1 MGVLK
6 RLIPMNDFSGIW
18 LSNYVY
24 HSSSRDEDH
33 TSQHY
38 MRILQEG
45 DTIVF
50 ESLPDLNDS
59 YMVARFTIDDNV
71 ATGSWQEVTAVD
83 GEYKGAVYHG
93 AAQMII
99 AEDRKTLEGKWVGFG
114 KHMDVKTGPWKIAYV
129 AETVDG
135 IQK

>member
-1 MGVLK
+1 
-6 RLIPMNDFSGIW
+6 MNDFSGIW

-24 HSSSRDEDH
+24 HSSSSDEDR

-50 ESLPDLNDS
+50 ESIPELNDS
-59 YMVARFTIDDNV
+59 YMVARFTLDDNV
-71 ATGSWQEVTAVD
+71 ATGSWQEVTD
-83 GEYKGAVYHG
+83 TQGEYKGAVYHG

-99 AEDRKTLEGKWVGFG
+99 ADDRKTLEGKWVGFG
-114 KHMDVKTGPWKIAYV
+114 KQMEVKTGPWTISYV
-129 AETVDG
+129 AETADQ
-135 IQK
+135 IQLDQQIA

>member
-1 MGVLK
+1 
-6 RLIPMNDFSGIW
+6 MNDFSGIW
-18 LSNYVY
+18 LSNYIY
-24 HSSSRDEDH
+24 HSSSSDEDR

-50 ESLPDLNDS
+50 ESVPELNDS
-59 YMVARFTIDDNV
+59 YMVARFTIDNNV
-71 ATGSWQEVTAVD
+71 ATGSWQEVTSTEGD
-83 GEYKGAVYHG
+83 YKGAIYHG

-99 AEDRKTLEGKWVGFG
+99 ADDHKKLEGKWVGFG
-114 KHMDVKTGPWKIAYV
+114 KTMDVKTGPWSISYV

-135 IQK
+135 IEK